1 MEGVGDTK
9 DWRELVGCGKEQK
22 YEEGED
28 GEGEINPPQYLGD
41 RIDGVRMQIGW
52 EVGEGVRDDA
62 QDSRWGEGVQGE
74 QPWVVGR
81 TGNVGFTAQLGK
93 LSLRGVERTQ
103 VRGSALCASVGA
115 QEGSSAPGTPL
126 LPSLLLWGGG

>member
-22 YEEGED
+22 YEDGED
-28 GEGEINPPQYLGD
+28 GDGEINPPQYLGE

-74 QPWVVGR
+74 QPRVVGR
-81 TGNVGFTAQLGK
+81 TGNVGFTAQLGETE
-93 LSLRGVERTQ
+93 S
-103 VRGSALCASVGA
+103 
-115 QEGSSAPGTPL
+115 
-126 LPSLLLWGGG
+126 